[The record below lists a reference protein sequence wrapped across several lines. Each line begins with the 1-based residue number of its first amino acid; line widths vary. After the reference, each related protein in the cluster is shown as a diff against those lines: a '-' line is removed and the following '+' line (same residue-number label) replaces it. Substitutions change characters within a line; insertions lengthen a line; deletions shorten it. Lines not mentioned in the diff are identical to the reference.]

1 MTRSMGLR
9 RLLLSAGP
17 YRMAAAG
24 GRLAAAESGA
34 VAGGAGNFPA
44 GQFIAV
50 GQINMESTNNS

>member
-1 MTRSMGLR
+1 
-9 RLLLSAGP
+9 
-17 YRMAAAG
+17 MAAAG